1 MIAILKQRRA
11 PRVAFLT
18 ALLLTGCSTS
28 LQGPDGQIDLTKASI
43 VDLTSRGEPS
53 VRVLRIQAGPIRVR
67 HSIPIYARLG
77 STRLQGLDPQNSHLD
92 YQFDVDGTFLVEE
105 SGRYR
110 HSVGGSFFGRGRER
124 LRSTLSY
131 IELVDSAG
139 R

>member
-1 MIAILKQRRA
+1 MIAILTPAQTGA
-11 PRVAFLT
+11 LLA
-18 ALLLTGCSTS
+18 ALLLAGCATS
-28 LQGPDGQIDLTKASI
+28 LEGPDGPIDLTRASI
-43 VDLTSRGEPS
+43 VDITSRGEPS
-53 VRVLRIQAGPIRVR
+53 IRVLRIQAGPIRVR

-77 STRLQGLDPQNSHLD
+77 STRLQGLDPGNSHLD
-92 YQFDVDGTFLVEE
+92 YEFGVDGTFLVEE

-124 LRSTLSY
+124 IRSTLSY